1 MKLIVLK
8 AISLCLCI
16 FIAMACCGCNSKNTL
31 DANISSQTD
40 NTDVNSDDFSS
51 DSDDFESEDDSDIDS
66 DFFEEDE
73 EYEDEYEESEDE
85 SEEETEDE
93 DENYIYEIKAKINNV
108 TPLSTK
114 YMGSGSGV
122 YYCYSYMPDSM
133 GVNATDEQIAFEM
146 DRLQNMGVHTV
157 RTMFKFLWVRDEKS
171 ATGWNW
177 ENDNMKA
184 IYRWLGEMQ
193 KRDIDV
199 IINPWNFMWLYNG
212 DASIVD
218 TDYFRTDN
226 FTVNSERWCDAVAEL
241 FKQLRAR
248 GYNNAKYLM
257 LFTEPIYSRDK
268 SEDIYNCY
276 VENAKRLHTT
286 LVEANLRSS
295 VKIVGPNRSD
305 ADTDLLQKCIDEAD
319 EAFDVYSQH
328 QYLRARSITNDTY
341 YDDGIAKYKPY
352 VELMQASKAKDKP
365 FWIDEFGI
373 QDASLA
379 YSNVGED
386 NEIRGVQLA
395 VGITAAM
402 NVGVD
407 NVLVWTF
414 ADQKWPNQDN
424 TNNTGGFADGVSI
437 HGMLN
442 DIRFTM
448 VPKTQYYAYS
458 LLSKYCG
465 RSNGKTYLATPYEEY
480 EYWGVTLG
488 CVQTSDGDWTI
499 IVTNTNAE
507 DMRISIDFEKS
518 LGGVKLFRHQYVA
531 NEVVKNIAG
540 QIIPANKT
548 FKNVTTVLDDILR
561 PSSVAVYTTIKG

>member
-1 MKLIVLK
+1 MKNVFVKVIALLI
-8 AISLCLCI
+8 CI
-16 FIAMACCGCNSKNTL
+16 FIAFACYGCNSTDN
-31 DANISSQTD
+31 DNNMVSSQVKQEDDSSRTEQID
-40 NTDVNSDDFSS
+40 SSLSSDTDDFSEQ
-51 DSDDFESEDDSDIDS
+51 DTVLDNYDDFDSIDINE
-66 DFFEEDE
+66 FENDE
-73 EYEDEYEESEDE
+73 
-85 SEEETEDE
+85 
-93 DENYIYEIKAKINNV
+93 IYEIKAKIYNDI
-108 TPLSTK
+108 PLSTK

-157 RTMFKFLWVRDEKS
+157 RTMFKFLWARDEKFAS
-171 ATGWNW
+171 GWNW
-177 ENDNMKA
+177 ESDNMKA
-184 IYRWLGEMQ
+184 VYRWLSEMQ

-212 DASIVD
+212 DASITD
-218 TDYFRTDN
+218 TDYFRTDD
-226 FTVNSERWCDAVAEL
+226 FTVNSERWCTAVTEL

-257 LFTEPIYSRDK
+257 LFTEPIYKRDK
-268 SEDIYNCY
+268 SDDIYNCY
-276 VENAKRLHTT
+276 VENAKRLHTM
-286 LVEANLRSS
+286 LVDAKLRNS
-295 VKIVGPNRSD
+295 IQIIGPNRSD
-305 ADTDLLQKCIDEAD
+305 DDTDLLQKCIDEAD
-319 EAFDVYSQH
+319 EAFDIYSQH
-328 QYLRARSITNDTY
+328 QYLRASSITNDTY
-341 YDDGIAKYKPY
+341 YDDGVLKYSPY
-352 VELMQASKAKDKP
+352 VKLMKGSKAKNKP
-365 FWIDEFGI
+365 FWIDEYGI
-373 QDASLA
+373 QDASIA

-424 TNNTGGFADGVSI
+424 TNNTGGFSDGVSV

-448 VPKTQYYAYS
+448 VPKAQYYAYS
-458 LLSKYCG
+458 LLSRYCG
-465 RSNGKTYLATPYEEY
+465 RNNGKTYLATPYEEY

-488 CVQTSDGDWTI
+488 CVQTSDGNWTI
-499 IVTNTNAE
+499 IVTNNNAE
-507 DMRISIDFEKS
+507 DVKISIDIEKS
-518 LGGVKLFRHQYVA
+518 LGGVKFYRHQYIA
-531 NEVVKNIAG
+531 SEVVKNIAG

-548 FKNVTTVLDDILR
+548 FKNVTVSLNDILR
-561 PSSVAVYTTIKG
+561 PGSVAVYTTIKG